1 MFGKRAVSLVVC
13 VLAACATGSGG
24 SPEVTSDEPAPTAR
38 RGGMGPITETDL
50 QDLSVRNGSLFD
62 AVRLLRPGFFAS
74 RGAVG
79 GDASQTSVYV
89 SVDGMALAPLSTLN
103 SITASQVSE
112 VRYLSA
118 IDAAQRFGTM
128 STGGPIILVTLRR
141 R

>member
-1 MFGKRAVSLVVC
+1 MNCLRCAASALVIFV
-13 VLAACATGSGG
+13 V
-24 SPEVTSDEPAPTAR
+24 APTATHAQAR
-38 RGGMGPITETDL
+38 RPITETDL

-79 GDASQTSVYV
+79 GDASQSSVYV

-103 SITASQVSE
+103 SITASQASE